1 MNKSSTRSERSQS
14 SAASLTQWICKP
26 VYWAKFNPNDPNEV
40 RRIANW
46 SVEGSGLYCGNLK
59 EDQAR
64 LIAAAPLLLE
74 ACVNYDGAVIEVINA
89 VNDGDLGLIIKAT
102 NKLRNEVVKSRTAI
116 NAAQEKE

>member
-1 MNKSSTRSERSQS
+1 MNKSTTRSERSQS

-64 LIAAAPLLLE
+64 LIAAAPLLFKELDHLLRLLE
-74 ACVNYDGAVIEVINA
+74 PLEQTGSLPA
-89 VNDGDLGLIIKAT
+89 GLAT
-102 NKLRNEVVKSRTAI
+102 LNGSRAAI
-116 NAAQEKE
+116 AQAKGK